1 MDVTLAEAYS
11 LPEGKSKVLL
21 QFNKI
26 TGALVGILSWVEPE
40 TLNTVFFDYV
50 TVEEF
55 DFENDEV
62 VGNYPDFKVVDR
74 RTLPSVMY
82 EESLDA
88 IARDKITKKYPVI
101 QQVNVLGTAILKL
114 SEALGIDQEEL
125 IEMRDY
131 IDEVKRVNA
140 VQKAF
145 YQESPDYE
153 YVSIEDQEAR
163 EADQME
169 GGLHEAYGPRTATGG
184 RVF

>member
-1 MDVTLAEAYS
+1 MDASLAEAYA

-26 TGALVGILSWVEPE
+26 TGALVGVLSWVEPE
-40 TLNTVFFDYV
+40 TLNQDFFDYE
-50 TVEEF
+50 TIEEY

-62 VGNYPDFKVVDR
+62 VGNYPDYKVVDR

-101 QQVNVLGTAILKL
+101 QQVNILGRAILKL
-114 SEALGIDQEEL
+114 SEALGIEQDEL

-131 IDEVKRVNA
+131 IEEVKRVNA

-153 YVSIEDQEAR
+153 YISYEESEAR
-163 EADQME
+163 QADQME

-184 RVF
+184 SVF